1 MAHFFIFYGHLL
13 VFIRYIE
20 EGSSKKGSRAMKLFE
35 IYHQQGEDFLRFAQ
49 SLTHHREEAE
59 DLVQQAYLKALGQLE
74 LFEVMEAEQIPKD
87 PKDPFRPAAA

>member
-1 MAHFFIFYGHLL
+1 
-13 VFIRYIE
+13 
-20 EGSSKKGSRAMKLFE
+20 MKLFE